1 MFLFLACFSGEHAWL
16 ENSVF
21 ETEPYLRLRENTY
34 YSGSQ
39 NVIQGQLKGYME
51 PLETLQTYLPPLV
64 FKKKKIVT
72 GIWLMTA
79 ALYTFSFE

>member
-1 MFLFLACFSGEHAWL
+1 M
-16 ENSVF
+16 F